1 MKNNSSW
8 FSKFRIIIDSN
19 FKTKENELF
28 HSIQAFLNANK
39 FTITGEEEKNT
50 LSPFDVYITIHGNEV
65 EMSFNL
71 SFKEKNMSL
80 FQEEESRFKPLETF
94 GNLDEFTKSFNTYIQ
109 LIKIEIEARETK
121 IFKDTL
127 KTLKKDSS
135 TKQLNTFEYNEQ
147 DQKIIE
153 DFELELFK
161 LIDKESLANFVESY
175 NKKVNFDL
183 FLIHPKDIKN
193 EELEICYPLVIDS
206 NLFILAFNKCTT
218 STAIS
223 IYGAFSSAVERIS
236 LKDEKNQ
243 GVKELDNLFSKLD
256 IPLAIFDLDQNLV
269 LHNDLFIKLNLS
281 AKECFGFKINE
292 QITIDSD
299 IYKVQKILNSENN
312 LLHLNFIPVNE
323 VLGSSDSPSSEELGI
338 VSSSIAHELNNPLA
352 GVLAALN
359 VLELDDYSDE
369 IHEKFDQMK
378 ESVGRCKK
386 LVETFLGFSKI
397 NNQNHGLTSYGKDS
411 FYQAMELIRFRLI
424 ENNITINYDYSQK
437 EKLSY
442 PVNSHVLSMIF
453 YFFLGELLTSFSH
466 QNLVELKNIKRINLD
481 IIENYNGIE
490 FKYDERI
497 ILSDNIT
504 KSKLIEHLI
513 EGEKMQLK
521 HSLGSLSLIY
531 KEEFGKL

>member
-1 MKNNSSW
+1 
-8 FSKFRIIIDSN
+8 
-19 FKTKENELF
+19 
-28 HSIQAFLNANK
+28 
-39 FTITGEEEKNT
+39 
-50 LSPFDVYITIHGNEV
+50 
-65 EMSFNL
+65 
-71 SFKEKNMSL
+71 MSL
-80 FQEEESRFKPLETF
+80 FEEEESKNKPFQTF
-94 GNLDEFTKSFNTYIQ
+94 GSIDEFYKALNSYVQIVDDE
-109 LIKIEIEARETK
+109 IKKREEK
-121 IFKDTL
+121 IFKETL
-127 KTLKKDSS
+127 KELKKDSS
-135 TKQLNTFEYNEQ
+135 PKQLNLYEFSQQ
-147 DQKIIE
+147 DQMIVE
-153 DFELELFK
+153 DFELELFQI
-161 LIDKESLANFVESY
+161 IDKEALENFIDVY
-175 NKKVNFDL
+175 NKKTDFGL
-183 FLIHPKDIKN
+183 SLIHPSDISSHQK
-193 EELEICYPLVIDS
+193 EILYPIIIDAR
-206 NLFILAFNKCTT
+206 LYLLAFRDCKA
-218 STAIS
+218 SIAIT
-223 IYGAFSSAVERIS
+223 IYGAFSSAVERIT
-236 LKDEKNQ
+236 LKDKKIQ

-299 IYKVQKILNSENN
+299 IFKIQKILNTENN

-359 VLELDDYSDE
+359 VLELDDYTEE

-397 NNQNHGLTSYGKDS
+397 NNQNFGATSHGKGS
-411 FYQAMELIRFRLI
+411 FLQAMELIRFRLI
-424 ENNITINYDYSQK
+424 ENNITINYHYSEK

-453 YFFLGELLTSFSH
+453 YLFLGELLTNFSH

-481 IIENYNGIE
+481 IIEDYNGIE
-490 FKYDERI
+490 FKFDERI
-497 ILSDNIT
+497 LLSENIT

-513 EGEKMQLK
+513 DGERMQLK
-521 HSLGSLSLIY
+521 HEEGALSLVY
-531 KEEFGKL
+531 REEFGKL